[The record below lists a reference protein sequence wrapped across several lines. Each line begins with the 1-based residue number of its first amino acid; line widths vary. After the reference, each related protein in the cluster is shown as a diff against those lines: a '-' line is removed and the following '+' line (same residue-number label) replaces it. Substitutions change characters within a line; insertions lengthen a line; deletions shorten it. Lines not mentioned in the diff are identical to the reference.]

1 MVSFRSLNRS
11 GVVAAMAGGEVQLPY
26 HTPCTPRLQPPLLC
40 RLIQCRQI
48 LPLHHPQ
55 IAQQPQAI
63 EPLDTLF
70 LGPLQEHAVVHAG
83 QAVHSHAPLRL
94 HQQEPIQRIDVFRQY
109 PE

>member
-1 MVSFRSLNRS
+1 
-11 GVVAAMAGGEVQLPY
+11 MAGGQ
-26 HTPCTPRLQPPLLC
+26 CTPIPYPMLPPFATPLLC

-55 IAQQPQAI
+55 IAQQPHAI

-70 LGPLQEHAVVHAG
+70 FCPLQEHAVVHAG